1 MFQFNTLFLQR
12 FGWTHNMWN
21 YVSYIYVS
29 SDRVFGILQEDDK
42 VYFLKSIEL
51 QQQIEEYK
59 YLSLPSILSSKE
71 NIEEKIEIKSNA
83 EMVSLIKKHDACKKD
98 YQRHFKLSSILNNK

>member
-1 MFQFNTLFLQR
+1 MFQFNTLFLQK
-12 FGWTHNMWN
+12 FGWTHNMWS

-42 VYFLKSIEL
+42 VYFLKSIEKP
-51 QQQIEEYK
+51 IEEYK

>member
-1 MFQFNTLFLQR
+1 MFQYNTLFLQK
-12 FGWTHNMWN
+12 FGWIHNRWN
-21 YVSYIYVS
+21 HVSYIYVS
-29 SDRVFGILQEDDK
+29 SDRIFGILQEDDK
-42 VYFLKSIEL
+42 VYFLKSIEKP
-51 QQQIEEYK
+51 IEYK
-59 YLSLPSILSSKE
+59 YLSLPSILLSKE

>member
-1 MFQFNTLFLQR
+1 MDII
-12 FGWTHNMWN
+12 WN
-21 YVSYIYVS
+21 YVEYIYVS

-42 VYFLKSIEL
+42 VYFLKSIEKP
-51 QQQIEEYK
+51 IEKYK

-83 EMVSLIKKHDACKKD
+83 EMVNLIKKHDACKKD

>member
-1 MFQFNTLFLQR
+1 
-12 FGWTHNMWN
+12 MWN

-42 VYFLKSIEL
+42 VYFLKSIEKP
-51 QQQIEEYK
+51 IEEYK
-59 YLSLPSILSSKE
+59 YLSLPSILSLKE

>member
-1 MFQFNTLFLQR
+1 MFQFNTLFLQK

-21 YVSYIYVS
+21 YVSYVYVS

-42 VYFLKSIEL
+42 VYFLKSIENPGDGSR
-51 QQQIEEYK
+51 YH
-59 YLSLPSILSSKE
+59 YSILSSKE

>member
-1 MFQFNTLFLQR
+1 MFQFNTLFLQK

-42 VYFLKSIEL
+42 VYFLKSIEKP
-51 QQQIEEYK
+51 IEEYK
-59 YLSLPSILSSKE
+59 YLFLPSILSSKE

-83 EMVSLIKKHDACKKD
+83 EMVSIIKKHDACKKD

>member
-1 MFQFNTLFLQR
+1 MFQFNTLFLQK

-21 YVSYIYVS
+21 HVSYIYVS

-42 VYFLKSIEL
+42 VYFLKSIEKP
-51 QQQIEEYK
+51 IEEYK
-59 YLSLPSILSSKE
+59 YLSLHSILSLKE